1 MSSERDPVS
10 IGRKTKRALGGV
22 ALALA
27 LLGGG
32 EVYDSRPAEAQTLGE
47 ESDSEYAPEC
57 PRAHYP
63 PIWLSDLNG
72 DGQPGPQGGEFLC
85 RPLPGCN
92 TIAFIPFTIM
102 ASFERAGVISPPP
115 GTVLNRHIGWCV
127 GEPWPE
133 FEDYSELLGDEP
145 WIEENIEHILGS
157 PFWYSDEIKRQVD
170 IRPWAFNT
178 WWWKRVYGQDAPT
191 TDPATPETT
200 ETATEPEASPE
211 PTTPVSAEPET
222 TIEPEVSP
230 EPTTT
235 VSAEPE
241 TTIEPEVSPEPTTT
255 VSAEPET
262 TIEPEASPEPTTTV
276 SAEPEPAADGA
287 SETPSATVT
296 EPEPDLTIDQ
306 VTPEAPETTIEP
318 EASSE
323 PSTPVSTDPGTA
335 ADSAS
340 ETQPAAEPDLE
351 PDPTV
356 DQDAPGASETAVEPE
371 PSTPVS
377 AEPQAA
383 ADSTSETRAQ
393 DGYLNRN
400 KTAIFAGGA
409 AVLVSGAVLT
419 LGMAWRRRHQR
430 NRQL

>member
-1 MSSERDPVS
+1 MTSGRSPVS

-57 PRAHYP
+57 PRKHYP
-63 PIWLSDLNG
+63 PIWFSDLNG
-72 DGQPGPQGGEFLC
+72 DGQPGPQAGEFLC

-92 TIAFIPFTIM
+92 TIEFIPGTIM
-102 ASFERAGVISPPP
+102 DSFERAGVISPPP
-115 GTVLNRHIGWCV
+115 LTSLHYSIGWCV

-133 FEDYSELLGDEP
+133 FEDYREHLDDKP
-145 WIEENIEHILGS
+145 WIEENIDQILS
-157 PFWYSDEIKRQVD
+157 SSFWHSDETKRQVD
-170 IRPWAFNT
+170 SRLWAPNT

-200 ETATEPEASPE
+200 ETATEPEFSPE
-211 PTTPVSAEPET
+211 PTTPVST
-222 TIEPEVSP
+222 
-230 EPTTT
+230 
-235 VSAEPE
+235 
-241 TTIEPEVSPEPTTT
+241 
-255 VSAEPET
+255 EPET

-306 VTPEAPETTIEP
+306 ITPEAPEAAIEP
-318 EASSE
+318 EASPE
-323 PSTPVSTDPGTA
+323 PSSPVSTDPGTA

-340 ETQPAAEPDLE
+340 ETQPATEPESE

-356 DQDAPGASETAVEPE
+356 DQDAPEAPETAIEPEANPE

-377 AEPQAA
+377 AEPQTA

-409 AVLVSGAVLT
+409 TVLVSGAVLT

-430 NRQL
+430 NSQL